1 MTMIEEIQ
9 IKIQQRQFEFS
20 KHAVDQ
26 SIIRDISVAEV
37 EQAILSP
44 SEIIEDYPDDKYGP
58 SCMILGF
65 TDSGRP
71 LHIQCSYPSRQL
83 IKIITLYQPDA
94 ELWIGYRIRRAD
106 LGGDKP

>member
-1 MTMIEEIQ
+1 MIEEIRT
-9 IKIQQRQFEFS
+9 KIRQRQFEFT

-26 SIIRDISVAEV
+26 SIIRDISVAEI

-71 LHIQCSYPSRQL
+71 LHIQCSYPSRKL

-94 ELWIGYRIRRAD
+94 ELWIDNRIRKTN
-106 LGGDKP
+106 LVGDK